1 MDYTE
6 ILDLYGWD
14 AEAANEA
21 VKDVPPL
28 DLVEDVLSDGG
39 FR

>member
-14 AEAANEA
+14 TQAASEA
-21 VKDVPPL
+21 VKEIPPL
-28 DLVEDVLSDGG
+28 DLVL
-39 FR
+39 